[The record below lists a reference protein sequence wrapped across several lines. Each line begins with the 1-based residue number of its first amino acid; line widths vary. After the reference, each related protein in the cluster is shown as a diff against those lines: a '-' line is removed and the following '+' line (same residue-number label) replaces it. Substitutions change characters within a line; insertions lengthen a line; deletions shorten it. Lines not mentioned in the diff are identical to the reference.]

1 MGWIWK
7 RGQRRAEELD
17 EEVRGHLEM
26 AARERVERGAAA
38 DEAARGARRE
48 FGNVELVRETT
59 RDIWGWNWLR
69 DAAQDVRYGWRILG
83 RTPVLTA
90 VAVFSLALGIG
101 ANTAIFSLIDAV
113 VLQMLPVH
121 KPEELMQLKMR
132 GTAADRPQPLSARAR
147 WRNDQCRPCRGKAA
161 SHGCAGG
168 RQSRR
173 G

>member
-1 MGWIWK
+1 MSWWTRK
-7 RGQRRAEELD
+7 RKEEQLE
-17 EEVRGHLEM
+17 EEVHGHLEM
-26 AARERVERGAAA
+26 AARERVERGVAA

-132 GTAADRPQPLSARAR
+132 GTGADRPQPTFTNPI
-147 WRNDQCRPCRGKAA
+147 WEE
-161 SHGCAGG
+161 
-168 RQSRR
+168 
-173 G
+173 